1 MLNWLTGVN
10 PARAVVFL
18 PGGEGAKPDA
28 TLARLEAAGI
38 ARVKAKPGEPWQ
50 VQVEDHHLGSA
61 TIAAAPDVPDPELVI
76 RFASNLTDTD
86 KARVQPPYSSVLITV
101 PARTKRILADRKTL
115 LRYAAAVMGD
125 TGLIAL
131 DAQSHLPWTREA
143 LADELAHDADLDI
156 EALYTI
162 EHVWTAD
169 AEGKRTVEWAH
180 THGLADVGAFDI
192 DVVAP
197 HPDFVARGGE
207 AFRAV
212 AQLALAKK
220 VSIDS
225 GEFVFGKPGGVARAV
240 GAHDF
245 MRHAEPRWSE
255 LRQPDHGVDRAVLCD
270 PVGAGLLGFLRRDAG
285 PVPMSFARRPI
296 PETFASLVPTEYND
310 LMAER
315 AAKTLGVLRRY
326 REEFAAL
333 EPVTLVKLGYPTRS
347 GGDREHLWFQVHE
360 MGDDWIEGTLDTRP
374 FDVDLEAGASGRHS
388 LDLLSDWLLLT
399 PAGQIT
405 PRSFH
410 VARILREQPP
420 EIDHL
425 GPAMTENS
433 PPPSDLT
440 Q

>member
-1 MLNWLTGVN
+1 MLSWLTGAT

-28 TLARLEAAGI
+28 TTDRLRAADI
-38 ARVKAKPGEPWQ
+38 ANVEAKPGEPWQ
-50 VQVEDHHLGSA
+50 LEVKDPSWGSA
-61 TIAAAPDVPDPELVI
+61 TIEAAPDVPDPEIAI
-76 RFASNLTDTD
+76 RFASNLTDAE
-86 KARVQPPYSSVLITV
+86 KARVRPPYSAVVITV
-101 PARTKRILADRKTL
+101 PGRTKRILADRKAL
-115 LRYAAAVMGD
+115 LRCTAAVMGE

-180 THGLADVGAFDI
+180 THGLGDVGAFDV

-197 HPDFVARGGE
+197 HPDFVARGAE
-207 AFRAV
+207 AFRAI

-240 GAHDF
+240 RADEF
-245 MRHAEPRWSE
+245 MRQAEPRWSD
-255 LRQPDHGVDRAVLCD
+255 LRDVAHDGARAVLCD
-270 PVGAGLLGFLRRDAG
+270 PAGAGLLGFLRRDAG

-296 PETFASLVPTEYND
+296 PETFASLVSSDFSD

-326 REEFAAL
+326 REEFAGV

-347 GGDREHLWFQVHE
+347 GDREHLWFEVHE
-360 MGDDWIEGTLDTRP
+360 MGDDWIEGTLGNRP
-374 FDVDLEAGASGRHS
+374 FDVDLEPGSTGRYS

-399 PAGQIT
+399 PAGQIN

-410 VARILREQPP
+410 AARSLRERPFGEAGEESLQ
-420 EIDHL
+420 
-425 GPAMTENS
+425 
-433 PPPSDLT
+433 LT
-440 Q
+440 D